1 MTLALVPI
9 NNDINNTANNLIY
22 CTRRP
27 TMNYLTVRL
36 GLLMFVVY
44 GLICLVTLLH
54 KNFVW

>member
-1 MTLALVPI
+1 
-9 NNDINNTANNLIY
+9 
-22 CTRRP
+22 
-27 TMNYLTVRL
+27 MNYLTVRL